1 MGYFLSHELYI
12 HISLCASFFLKYTL
26 LFEII
31 NSAALGLTGHG
42 IFDLSCGMWGLF

>member
-1 MGYFLSHELYI
+1 MDF
-12 HISLCASFFLKYTL
+12 ASVACVPKTL